1 MIKSPAQKA
10 AGDGRFLCFAEQ
22 ESMLLV
28 KNLGNW
34 PALDGWGRAWGQ
46 HYWEALSKMLSY
58 VI

>member
-34 PALDGWGRAWGQ
+34 PAPDGWGRA
-46 HYWEALSKMLSY
+46 
-58 VI
+58 